1 MTHTRDA
8 YFWAVHSAAEIDLF
22 CIKNERRYGFE
33 FKCADAPEMTRSM
46 ATAIA
51 DLKLDK
57 LFVVYP
63 GDKSYALDACTTVVS
78 AKELESIW

>member
-1 MTHTRDA
+1 
-8 YFWAVHSAAEIDLF
+8 
-22 CIKNERRYGFE
+22 
-33 FKCADAPEMTRSM
+33 MTRSM

-63 GDKSYALDACTTVVS
+63 GDKSYALDSRITVVS